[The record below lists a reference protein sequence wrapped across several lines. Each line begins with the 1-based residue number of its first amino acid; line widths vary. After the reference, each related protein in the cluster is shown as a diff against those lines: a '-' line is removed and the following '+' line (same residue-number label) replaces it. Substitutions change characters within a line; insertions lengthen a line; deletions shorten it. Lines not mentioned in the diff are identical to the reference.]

1 MKSRAGILIG
11 VVLVLLILVAY
22 TWATWQ
28 FFTRP
33 LPGGNDF
40 LTHYG
45 AWQAYLRYGYNPYS
59 DDAALHTQRAI
70 YGRPALPGE
79 DQNRMVYPFYSILIH
94 GPFVWIEDYSL
105 ARALYMTLLQ
115 VALFAGVLFCLRLF
129 HWLPPI
135 GLLAFVLTWALLY
148 YHDARGILIGQF
160 AILAFGALA
169 ATLYFL
175 CRKQDGLAGA
185 IFVITTIKPTL
196 VFLVVPFLLLWGIAR
211 RRWNFVVGFL
221 ATLAIV
227 VVGGLIALPT
237 WIGDWFY
244 RVTLYSGYTH
254 NQCPVWT
261 IALMGPVVTAIYVGA
276 LTLLLLWSWRR
287 ALKSDDDQEFFWTLG
302 ITLIVSNLISPRTA
316 TTDYVLM
323 LVPTLG
329 LFAALDRVPRCGRI
343 ALIALLA
350 ISLIGLWGL
359 HIATVQDNWEQ
370 SVMYL
375 PWPFTLGIVW
385 VVGRRW
391 LLDTFGNLSNAK

>member
-1 MKSRAGILIG
+1 MKTHRARALGIILLALF
-11 VVLVLLILVAY
+11 VVLN

-45 AWQAYLRYGYNPYS
+45 AWEAYLRYGDSPYS

-79 DQNRMVYPFYSILIH
+79 DQNRMVYPFYSIVIH
-94 GPFVWIEDYSL
+94 GPFALIEDYPL
-105 ARALYMTLLQ
+105 ARALYMTLSQL
-115 VALFAGVLFCLRLF
+115 ALWVGVILCLRLF
-129 HWLPPI
+129 HWLPPAR
-135 GLLAFVLTWALLY
+135 LLAFVLLWALLY
-148 YHDARGILIGQF
+148 YHVARGILIGQF

-169 ATLYFL
+169 ATLFFL
-175 CRKQDGLAGA
+175 QRKQDALAGA
-185 IFVITTIKPTL
+185 IFLVTTIKPTL
-196 VFLVVPFLLLWGIAR
+196 VVLVAPFLLLWSVTR
-211 RRWNFVVGFL
+211 RRWNFVIGFA
-221 ATLAIV
+221 ATLTLFT
-227 VVGGLIALPT
+227 VGGLVVLPT
-237 WIGDWFY
+237 WISDWFY
-244 RVTLYSGYTH
+244 RVTLYSEYTH

-261 IALMGPVVTAIYVGA
+261 IALLGPAVTAIYVSA

-287 ALKSDDDQEFFWTLG
+287 ALQAGDNREFYWTLG
-302 ITLIVSNLISPRTA
+302 LTLIVTNLISPRAA

-329 LFAALDRVPRCGRI
+329 LFAALDRTPRWGRI
-343 ALIALLA
+343 ALIALLT

-370 SVMYL
+370 AVMYL
-375 PWPFTLGIVW
+375 PWPFALGVVW
-385 VVGRRW
+385 VVCRRW
-391 LLDTFGNLSNAK
+391 LLDKLGVG